1 MGKLLVQL
9 HEELVDSLR
18 TGYVKYWKGRW
29 FNVKM
34 AEKEDR
40 SSFYAKVGKHQPW
53 IFSSLFPFFL
63 FASSRW
69 QEGISIPVRASMMMG
84 TDKHVLDNVLI
95 WKDFF
100 NGM

>member
-53 IFSSLFPFFL
+53 IFSSLFLFFSL
-63 FASSRW
+63 
-69 QEGISIPVRASMMMG
+69 PL
-84 TDKHVLDNVLI
+84 LDGKKEFQSLYTNI
-95 WKDFF
+95 DDD
-100 NGM
+100 GYG